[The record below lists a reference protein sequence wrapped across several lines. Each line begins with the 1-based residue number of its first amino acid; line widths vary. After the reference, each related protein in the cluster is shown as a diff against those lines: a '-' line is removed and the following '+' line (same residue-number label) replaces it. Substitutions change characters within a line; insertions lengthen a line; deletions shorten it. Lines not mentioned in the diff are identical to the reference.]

1 MSIHIEIQDET
12 GQVNEA
18 QIALVKKLLHF
29 ASTEENVDE
38 SAEVSVTFVS
48 NETIK
53 EINREYRQKDYVTDV
68 ISFALN
74 DDDSDTMIE
83 EIPNLLGDIIISY
96 EKAIE
101 QAEEYQHSLDR
112 EVGFLA
118 VHGFLHL
125 LGYDHMNESD
135 EKEMFT
141 KQEEILKAYGLQK

>member
-12 GQVNEA
+12 GQVNEE